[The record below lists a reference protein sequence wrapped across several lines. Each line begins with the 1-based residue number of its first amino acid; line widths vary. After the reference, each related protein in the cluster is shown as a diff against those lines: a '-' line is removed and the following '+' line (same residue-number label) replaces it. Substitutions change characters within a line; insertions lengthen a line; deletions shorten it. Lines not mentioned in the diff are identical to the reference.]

1 MDNNRENWKAVSRHL
16 FDGNFGL
23 ERETMRIDERGAL
36 AQSAHPFASSGHIS
50 RDFSE
55 NQTEFITGI
64 RQTPEAVCEELEQ
77 LHRRA
82 LRKLS
87 AHPGGSE
94 YLWPFSNPP
103 QIFSDNDNPVAQF
116 NGDSR
121 WKTEY
126 RKYLKEKYGSRLM
139 LYSGVHVNFSF
150 SEEFLQAL
158 YEQCCIGIE
167 DRTSFVNHVYLDLNA
182 WGTRYAWLVVYLT
195 AASPVYH
202 SSLTGGRDERVLTRS
217 EAGDA
222 SGALGTTARPEK
234 SDADG
239 APRASD
245 ESAGSG
251 AIETSGASRA
261 SGTVVSRYA
270 SPRCGWDGYWNTFD
284 PILDYSDLGS
294 YVESI
299 LKYVESG
306 ALLYPAELYYP
317 VRIKPMGRY
326 SLDTLLHYGV
336 NHIEFRTVDANPFEP
351 TGVCVEDVRFLHLL
365 ILYLLFRPDR
375 KFTEEE
381 QKQALADM
389 KTAALMDD
397 GTILSNGLSVH
408 DSAARALAEIQR
420 FFLER
425 EMGEA
430 DRTRVM
436 KTLEYQKAKLV
447 RGGRYADRV
456 AADFAEDYQDLG
468 LALAKKYAAELL
480 G

>member
-1 MDNNRENWKAVSRHL
+1 
-16 FDGNFGL
+16 
-23 ERETMRIDERGAL
+23 MRIDERGAL
-36 AQSAHPFASSGHIS
+36 AQSAHPFASSSHIS

-87 AHPGGSE
+87 AHPSGSE

-103 QIFSDNDNPVAQF
+103 QIFSDSDNPVAQF

-202 SSLTGGRDERVLTRS
+202 SSLTGGRDERGITGT

-222 SGALGTTARPEK
+222 SGAPGTTARPEK

-239 APRASD
+239 AP
-245 ESAGSG
+245 
-251 AIETSGASRA
+251 RA

-375 KFTEEE
+375 KFTEKE

-456 AADFAEDYQDLG
+456 AADFAEDYQDRG

>member
-1 MDNNRENWKAVSRHL
+1 M
-16 FDGNFGL
+16 
-23 ERETMRIDERGAL
+23 
-36 AQSAHPFASSGHIS
+36 
-50 RDFSE
+50 
-55 NQTEFITGI
+55 
-64 RQTPEAVCEELEQ
+64 
-77 LHRRA
+77 
-82 LRKLS
+82 
-87 AHPGGSE
+87 
-94 YLWPFSNPP
+94 
-103 QIFSDNDNPVAQF
+103 
-116 NGDSR
+116 
-121 WKTEY
+121 
-126 RKYLKEKYGSRLM
+126 
-139 LYSGVHVNFSF
+139 
-150 SEEFLQAL
+150 
-158 YEQCCIGIE
+158 
-167 DRTSFVNHVYLDLNA
+167 
-182 WGTRYAWLVVYLT
+182 
-195 AASPVYH
+195 
-202 SSLTGGRDERVLTRS
+202 
-217 EAGDA
+217 
-222 SGALGTTARPEK
+222 
-234 SDADG
+234 
-239 APRASD
+239 
-245 ESAGSG
+245 
-251 AIETSGASRA
+251 
-261 SGTVVSRYA
+261 VSRYA

-456 AADFAEDYQDLG
+456 AADFAEDYQDRG

>member
-64 RQTPEAVCEELEQ
+64 RQTPEAVCEELER

-87 AHPGGSE
+87 SHPGGPE

-103 QIFSDNDNPVAQF
+103 RIFSDSDNPVAQF

-126 RKYLKEKYGSRLM
+126 RKYLKGKYGSRLM

-202 SSLTGGRDERVLTRS
+202 SSLTGGRDERGS
-217 EAGDA
+217 AGSAAGDA
-222 SGALGTTARPEK
+222 SGAPGTTARPEK

-239 APRASD
+239 AP
-245 ESAGSG
+245 
-251 AIETSGASRA
+251 RA

-375 KFTEEE
+375 KFTEKE

-456 AADFAEDYQDLG
+456 ASDFAEDYQDRG
-468 LALAKKYAAELL
+468 LALAKKYAADLL

>member
-64 RQTPEAVCEELEQ
+64 RQTPEAVCEELER

-87 AHPGGSE
+87 AHPGGPE

-103 QIFSDNDNPVAQF
+103 RIFSDSDNPVAQF

-126 RKYLKEKYGSRLM
+126 RKYLKGKYGSRLM

-202 SSLTGGRDERVLTRS
+202 SSLTGGRDEQEPAGS
-217 EAGDA
+217 EA
-222 SGALGTTARPEK
+222 SGTSATP
-234 SDADG
+234 S
-239 APRASD
+239 AP
-245 ESAGSG
+245 G
-251 AIETSGASRA
+251 A
-261 SGTVVSRYA
+261 SGTVKSRYA

-351 TGVCVEDVRFLHLL
+351 AGVCVEDVRFLHLL

-397 GTILSNGLSVH
+397 GAILSGGLSVH

-420 FFLER
+420 FFRER

-430 DRTRVM
+430 DRECVM
-436 KTLEYQKAKLV
+436 ETLEYQKAKLV

-456 AADFAEDYQDLG
+456 AADFGEDYQERG

>member
-1 MDNNRENWKAVSRHL
+1 
-16 FDGNFGL
+16 
-23 ERETMRIDERGAL
+23 MRIDEKGAL

-87 AHPGGSE
+87 AHPGGPE

-202 SSLTGGRDERVLTRS
+202 SSLTGGRDECGITGT
-217 EAGDA
+217 EAGDV
-222 SGALGTTARPEK
+222 
-234 SDADG
+234 DG
-239 APRASD
+239 AP
-245 ESAGSG
+245 G
-251 AIETSGASRA
+251 A

-336 NHIEFRTVDANPFEP
+336 NHIEFRTVDANPYEP
-351 TGVCVEDVRFLHLL
+351 AGVCVEDVRFLHLL

-375 KFTEEE
+375 KFTEKE

-408 DSAARALAEIQR
+408 DSAARALAEIQH

-456 AADFAEDYQDLG
+456 AADFAEDYQDRG
-468 LALAKKYAAELL
+468 LALAKKYAADLL

>member
-1 MDNNRENWKAVSRHL
+1 MDNSRENWKAVSRHL

-23 ERETMRIDERGAL
+23 ERETMRIDEKGAL

-87 AHPGGSE
+87 AHPGGPE

-202 SSLTGGRDERVLTRS
+202 SSLTGGRDECGITGT
-217 EAGDA
+217 EAGDV
-222 SGALGTTARPEK
+222 
-234 SDADG
+234 DG
-239 APRASD
+239 AP
-245 ESAGSG
+245 G
-251 AIETSGASRA
+251 A

-336 NHIEFRTVDANPFEP
+336 NHIEFRTVDANPYEP
-351 TGVCVEDVRFLHLL
+351 AGVCVEDVRFLHLL

-375 KFTEEE
+375 KFTEKE

-408 DSAARALAEIQR
+408 DSAARALAEIQH

-456 AADFAEDYQDLG
+456 AADFAEDYQDRG
-468 LALAKKYAAELL
+468 LALAKKYAADLL